1 MAVYRAVN
9 SEGQTLYKS
18 TAPFAAD
25 WLAENGYR
33 MVCENSAPDEGGSA
47 VEGKKRRDVKKTLNR

>member
-1 MAVYRAVN
+1 MAVYCALD
-9 SEGQTLYKS
+9 SEGRALYKS

-33 MVCENSAPDEGGSA
+33 MVCEDSEPDAGVSAA
-47 VEGKKRRDVKKTLNR
+47 EGKKPRDVKKTLNR